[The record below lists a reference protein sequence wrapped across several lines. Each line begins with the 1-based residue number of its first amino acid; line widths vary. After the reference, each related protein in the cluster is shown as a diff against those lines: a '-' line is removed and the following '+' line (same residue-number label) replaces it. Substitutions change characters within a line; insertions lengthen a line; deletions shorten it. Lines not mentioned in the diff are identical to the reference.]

1 MKRKYFSALLMGTLT
16 VASMGTF
23 TSCKDYD
30 DDISNLQGQIDKLA
44 TADQLSQKVAELQA
58 LISSNTSSI
67 GTLQSALDEAK
78 KAAEKAQTTADSK
91 ATLDQVNGILADYA
105 KVSYV
110 DDAKKSLND
119 AIEALKTGDITTLK
133 ADIEAA
139 AKAAAAKADAETAI
153 AEVKKDLED
162 KYVTNATYQSEKEAA
177 EAALETLKNQVAA
190 NTGNIQ
196 ANTDAIV
203 KLQAIDVVTK
213 ADLVAK
219 LGEYATAQQAK
230 DLQKE
235 LTDLKNNFAD
245 EIAKY
250 ALKSDLNSL
259 ATKDELQKASEKAA
273 NDLQS
278 KLNDYLKADVLASL
292 ATKDDIKDLQNKE
305 AVQNLIKE
313 AIQALKD
320 GDIKSIGDKA
330 AEALQ
335 KANKAESTE
344 GLAYVKTLAAEGK
357 AVAATADSK
366 AEANK
371 SEIATIKNI
380 LGDKFDAKN
389 TVSAAIELINSQ
401 LTNDKTGLAAL
412 DGRLSSIESLLNQD
426 TPDATSLKTRVD
438 NIENKLKD
446 IIGQYS
452 TMVTDVQLFDFA
464 PEAEPTGFDQK
475 LNFIQA
481 TEQANVFPGAGVADA
496 QFTFEKGKY
505 FAGEDSLLIRVS
517 PVDAELTTSNV
528 SLLNSQGKELND
540 LIEVTDAH
548 RYDKLLYA
556 SRAAGDEKIN
566 TGLWVVKF
574 KAKDLGDDFKAAAE
588 VEEGAILYSVAVKN
602 TYTTDEAK
610 DRRVTSEYKVTL
622 GTDVAEHA
630 YDFTVNGTSIKDI
643 KNRRE
648 RYDQVQELDW
658 IDNAKPATTVITTGN
673 DANAGDRATD
683 KDKRNS
689 SAKILAVQ
697 KGGNIVIDFTKQIG
711 LSEENQNKDFGVKGF
726 YVTLDDKFALESGVS
741 EINAWNSY
749 TYENVGY
756 KKNGT
761 TYQPAK
767 LFTGNKGTIKIEDT
781 GAATGDVIGF
791 RVYAVNYD
799 GTLTDPD
806 GRAFYVAIGDAK
818 VDMTIPATTVS
829 LDKSTANDNQ
839 PKFVSPKIKVDFSK
853 CSDFD
858 ASDAYKWAVTAKDKS
873 GADAQVSGNEFSVK
887 YFKADGSETDK
898 LSKEVTAIQ
907 FVLNKPNK
915 FIDGETYTVSTTLTK
930 NIDGAIADVSTVT
943 ASFKKEMPKEAPTF
957 GYRDGFD
964 KFEYIIPTDG
974 YKVNEPGDDGKIANK
989 GGKFDFRNILIINGN
1004 QNSYQGVEL
1013 FTKGVFNFNVAN
1025 GTYKYANNKYVLTD
1039 AKAEYVDDDNQY
1051 ILEVNNGGANLVDNK
1066 TERTITA
1073 NFVYKNISKKQVEE
1087 VVDGVKTKVWKDDV
1101 EYPVPSASSEKIV
1114 YCSWMKTFNVTCGN
1128 NWTGKAADKDKDG
1141 KEKPGTAIDPANI
1154 ANWFVNP
1161 VAEHTEDLDL
1171 SKVDA
1176 KVADLQV
1183 LPSNYVNTVK
1193 GNNLTKFF
1201 QSGVIVPVK
1210 DYYGEVWTTSAD
1222 GKQINPYFT
1231 AEFKYTH
1238 DTNTHE
1244 LTKVEIALTQ
1254 NNQPAVPSNVKGGL
1268 IHFTVRDCFGNLK
1281 AIQLPFVIKM
1291 PEVTARKH

>member
-1 MKRKYFSALLMGTLT
+1 MKRKYLSALLMGVLTLT
-16 VASMGTF
+16 SVSTF

-30 DDISNLQGQIDKLA
+30 DDISNLQEQIDKLA
-44 TADQLSQKVAELQA
+44 TADQLSQKVSELQA
-58 LISSNTSSI
+58 SISSNTSSI

-203 KLQAIDVVTK
+203 KLQAVDVVTK

-344 GLAYVKTLAAEGK
+344 GLAYVKALAAEGK
-357 AVAATADSK
+357 AVAAATAAATADSK

-412 DGRLSSIESLLNQD
+412 AGRLSSIESLLNQD

-452 TMVTDVQLFDFA
+452 TMVTDVQLYNATSDFDN
-464 PEAEPTGFDQK
+464 K

-540 LIEVTDAH
+540 LIEVTGAH
-548 RYDKLLYA
+548 RYDKLLHT
-556 SRAAGDEKIN
+556 RAAGGVN

-610 DRRVTSEYKVTL
+610 NRRVTSEYKVTL

-761 TYQPAK
+761 TY
-767 LFTGNKGTIKIEDT
+767 
-781 GAATGDVIGF
+781 
-791 RVYAVNYD
+791 
-799 GTLTDPD
+799 
-806 GRAFYVAIGDAK
+806 
-818 VDMTIPATTVS
+818 
-829 LDKSTANDNQ
+829 
-839 PKFVSPKIKVDFSK
+839 
-853 CSDFD
+853 
-858 ASDAYKWAVTAKDKS
+858 
-873 GADAQVSGNEFSVK
+873 
-887 YFKADGSETDK
+887 
-898 LSKEVTAIQ
+898 
-907 FVLNKPNK
+907 
-915 FIDGETYTVSTTLTK
+915 
-930 NIDGAIADVSTVT
+930 
-943 ASFKKEMPKEAPTF
+943 
-957 GYRDGFD
+957 
-964 KFEYIIPTDG
+964 
-974 YKVNEPGDDGKIANK
+974 
-989 GGKFDFRNILIINGN
+989 
-1004 QNSYQGVEL
+1004 
-1013 FTKGVFNFNVAN
+1013 
-1025 GTYKYANNKYVLTD
+1025 
-1039 AKAEYVDDDNQY
+1039 
-1051 ILEVNNGGANLVDNK
+1051 
-1066 TERTITA
+1066 
-1073 NFVYKNISKKQVEE
+1073 
-1087 VVDGVKTKVWKDDV
+1087 
-1101 EYPVPSASSEKIV
+1101 
-1114 YCSWMKTFNVTCGN
+1114 
-1128 NWTGKAADKDKDG
+1128 
-1141 KEKPGTAIDPANI
+1141 
-1154 ANWFVNP
+1154 
-1161 VAEHTEDLDL
+1161 
-1171 SKVDA
+1171 
-1176 KVADLQV
+1176 
-1183 LPSNYVNTVK
+1183 
-1193 GNNLTKFF
+1193 
-1201 QSGVIVPVK
+1201 
-1210 DYYGEVWTTSAD
+1210 
-1222 GKQINPYFT
+1222 
-1231 AEFKYTH
+1231 
-1238 DTNTHE
+1238 
-1244 LTKVEIALTQ
+1244 
-1254 NNQPAVPSNVKGGL
+1254 
-1268 IHFTVRDCFGNLK
+1268 
-1281 AIQLPFVIKM
+1281 
-1291 PEVTARKH
+1291 